1 MNGCMLWR
9 RLLGGILDGV
19 MMSLFVAFAAGLTW
33 VLGT

>member
-1 MNGCMLWR
+1 MNSCMIWW
-9 RLLGGILDGV
+9 RLLEVVLDGV